1 MCLKLLQRKS
11 VLLHKKGEIS
21 IYLSLVFTLII
32 SLLLTVI
39 SAARGAA
46 IQVLFECATESALL
60 SVFGEYNRELLEKY
74 DVFFIDLSYLSNSPD
89 PKNLEERLNSY
100 FDDNFH
106 PEKGTSFLFYSD
118 IADVTNTN
126 VSLTGYELASDGL
139 GKPFADQ
146 VVKYMSMLYGA
157 DFIEKMTDMISVY
170 DSYDLSSE
178 RYEEL
183 RTTTVNGISSS
194 SVEEETWEQTVLKKN
209 VLSLLNLADSEK
221 TSKIPISLSLESIPI
236 TQTLLLREKEK
247 GTENTGN
254 VFLSPAENI
263 LFDEYVMTK
272 MGNYVS
278 QKEESKL
285 KYETEY
291 IIIGSGVDLENFQ
304 KVYVMLMVT
313 RTIADYISL
322 NMASDK
328 VEKARSIAEPIATFL
343 KIPEEAVTQFLL
355 LVWAEFESGFD
366 AFSLCIGK
374 EIPLIKKSDEIFTS
388 FEGITKFVE
397 MILSELKTSPGADGS
412 GDSGVSPNPE
422 GETQSGIPEIKLD
435 YEDYMRIF
443 LFFVPAQLK
452 VYRTMDMIEADMRKA
467 GAENEYF
474 RFDACADR
482 IKAVFSIE
490 TSYDFRFT
498 SEKKYSYFE

>member
-1 MCLKLLQRKS
+1 M
-11 VLLHKKGEIS
+11 
-21 IYLSLVFTLII
+21 
-32 SLLLTVI
+32 LLTVI

-60 SVFGEYNRELLEKY
+60 SVFGEYNRELLDKY

-89 PKNLEERLNSY
+89 PKNLEVRLNGY

-106 PEKGTSFLFYSD
+106 PDKEASFLFYSD
-118 IADVTNTN
+118 IADVTGTN

-146 VVKYMSMLYGA
+146 VVKYMSNLYGA
-157 DFIEKMTDMISVY
+157 DFIEEMTDMISVY

-183 RTTTVNGISSS
+183 KDYSIKGISSTS
-194 SVEEETWEQTVLKKN
+194 GEEETWEQTVLKKN
-209 VLSLLNLADSEK
+209 ILSLLDLADAEK
-221 TSKIPISLSLESIPI
+221 KSKIPIGLSLESIPPA
-236 TQTLLLREKEK
+236 QTLLLREKEK

-254 VFLSPAENI
+254 VFFSPAENI

-272 MGNYVS
+272 MGNYVNK
-278 QKEESKL
+278 KEESKL
-285 KYETEY
+285 RYETEY
-291 IIIGSGVDLENFQ
+291 IIVGSFLDIDNFS
-304 KVYVMLMVT
+304 KVYEVLMVT
-313 RTIADYISL
+313 RTLADYISL

-328 VEKARSIAEPIATFL
+328 VEKVREIAEPIASFL
-343 KIPEEAVTQFLL
+343 HLPEEVVTQFFLMI
-355 LVWAEFESGFD
+355 WAEFEASFD
-366 AFSLCIGK
+366 CIALCLGK
-374 EIPLIKKSDEIFTS
+374 EIPLIKKSEEIYAS
-388 FEGITKFVE
+388 FEGILGYIE
-397 MILSELKTSPGADGS
+397 LILSELKIPSGS
-412 GDSGVSPNPE
+412 DDSEDSGISPNPDS
-422 GETQSGIPEIKLD
+422 ETQSGIPEIKLD

-443 LFFVPAQLK
+443 LFFVPPQLK

-467 GAENEYF
+467 GTENEYF

-490 TSYDFRFT
+490 TGYDFRFT